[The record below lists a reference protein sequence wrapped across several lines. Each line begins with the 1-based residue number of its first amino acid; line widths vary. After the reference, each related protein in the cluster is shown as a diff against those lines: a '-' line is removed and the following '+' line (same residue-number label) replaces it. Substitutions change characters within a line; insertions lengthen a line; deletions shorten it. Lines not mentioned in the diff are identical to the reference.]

1 MIGPTVSNISVED
14 RRVTWRC
21 RDPYERVI
29 NPAIGRRSLTTPPF
43 SGHRKGWSGWPLL
56 NLRPINQ
63 ANSYKFVTHEN
74 VRGITSLPLS
84 LSLFLAR
91 LFPFSSPSHPFLI
104 LLHLLLVF
112 LFFFF
117 HSLIRFLFKK
127 EKEKGRERSRP
138 FPPSGC
144 LRVSFLFQRPAAIRF
159 QSYLLDRLA
168 PTTLSSRLRP
178 FSTCIFIR
186 CVNNYRGHKT

>member
-21 RDPYERVI
+21 RDPYERAI

-43 SGHRKGWSGWPLL
+43 SGHRKGWFGWPLL

-91 LFPFSSPSHPFLI
+91 LFLLSSSSHPFLI
-104 LLHLLLVF
+104 LLHFLLVF

-127 EKEKGRERSRP
+127 EKEKGRKRRPLPPAAACVFLSSSNAQRRSAFSPICGIGLRQ
-138 FPPSGC
+138 PPSR
-144 LRVSFLFQRPAAIRF
+144 RVYDRFPRAFLSVA
-159 QSYLLDRLA
+159 
-168 PTTLSSRLRP
+168 
-178 FSTCIFIR
+178 
-186 CVNNYRGHKT
+186 

>member
-29 NPAIGRRSLTTPPF
+29 NPAIGRHSLTTPPF

-74 VRGITSLPLS
+74 VRGIASLPLS
-84 LSLFLAR
+84 FFFSLAR
-91 LFPFSSPSHPFLI
+91 LFLSSSPSHPF
-104 LLHLLLVF
+104 
-112 LFFFF
+112 
-117 HSLIRFLFKK
+117 SD
-127 EKEKGRERSRP
+127 
-138 FPPSGC
+138 PPS
-144 LRVSFLFQRPAAIRF
+144 S
-159 QSYLLDRLA
+159 
-168 PTTLSSRLRP
+168 SSRLFLLP
-178 FSTCIFIR
+178 LLPLFSLSDTFPL
-186 CVNNYRGHKT
+186 